1 MTTDV
6 LSTALI
12 NSMARN
18 LSVTDLIRTAE
29 MLKTS
34 QQLASIET
42 LYSTWIQHNQEHPL
56 LSAVLFNYSVI
67 LSDAGKLAP
76 AREALERAVSVN
88 PEFMPAYINLGRI
101 YERLGSPAL
110 AVVQWA
116 GALAKM
122 AAVNGASV
130 NYKTTALN
138 QSARALESANQDDAA
153 EEMLRQSLEIDS
165 QQTEAIQHL
174 IALRQRQCK
183 WPVIL
188 PSDRVTACQL
198 TQGLS
203 PLSAAALTDDPV
215 FQLAIASHYNETD
228 VGTPEEAFEQWPAAV
243 ADTARLRVGYLSS
256 DLREHAVGYLMSDV
270 FGLHDRSQVEVYAYY
285 CGPEVNDKLH
295 DQYKRSVDHFIPV
308 SHLDDAAIARKVAT
322 DGIHILVD
330 LNGYTR
336 EARLKVVALR
346 PAPIIVNWL
355 GFPGTMG
362 SPYHNYI
369 IADETIIPE
378 SHELYFSERVL
389 RLPCYQP
396 SCRVREVAAAPL
408 SRHDVGLPEKG
419 FVYCCFNGTH
429 KITRFNFERW
439 LMILGRVPDSVL
451 WLMGGTEATNE
462 RLRDYAA
469 QHGVARERLVFADK
483 VVNKVHL
490 ARYALADL
498 FLDTTPYGAH
508 TTASDALWMGLP
520 VLTLAGRTFA
530 SRVCASLVRA
540 AGVGELVCASAQEYV
555 ERAVLFGN
563 NRLSIR
569 PLSERLRSNRDTCTL
584 FDTESLVRR
593 LEQLYGRMWHEFK
606 SGSLPRPN
614 LSNLNVCL
622 EIGVRTNHDEVE
634 MQTIEDYSGWWL
646 ERLAKRYKVRPFEF
660 DQRLA
665 LIGAERVR
673 AEQSIPMSAP
683 QA

>member
-6 LSTALI
+6 LSAALI

-29 MLKTS
+29 MLKSS
-34 QQLASIET
+34 QQFASIET

-67 LSDAGKLAP
+67 LSDTGKLVL
-76 AREALERAVSVN
+76 AREALERAITVN

-116 GALAKM
+116 AGLAKM

-138 QSARALESANQDDAA
+138 QSARALETANQDDAA
-153 EEMLRQSLEIDS
+153 EEMLRQSLEIDPH
-165 QQTEAIQHL
+165 QTEAIQHL

-188 PSDRVTACQL
+188 ASDRVTTAQL

-203 PLSAAALTDDPV
+203 PLSAAALTDDPL
-215 FQLAIASHYNETD
+215 FQLAIAAHYNETD
-228 VGTPEEAFEQWPAAV
+228 VGTPEETFDQWPAAV
-243 ADTARLRVGYLSS
+243 ADTTRLRIGYLSS

-285 CGPEVNDKLH
+285 CGPEATDKLH
-295 DQYKRSVDHFIPV
+295 DHYKRSVDHFIPV
-308 SHLDDAAIARKVAT
+308 SHLDDAAIARKVAA

-346 PAPIIVNWL
+346 PAPVIVNWL

-462 RLRDYAA
+462 RLRDHAA

-490 ARYALADL
+490 GRYALADL

-530 SRVCASLVRA
+530 SRVCSSLVRA

-563 NRLSIR
+563 DRLSIR
-569 PLSERLRSNRDTCTL
+569 PLSERLRSNRDTCAL

-593 LEQLYGRMWHEFK
+593 LEQLYERMWREFK